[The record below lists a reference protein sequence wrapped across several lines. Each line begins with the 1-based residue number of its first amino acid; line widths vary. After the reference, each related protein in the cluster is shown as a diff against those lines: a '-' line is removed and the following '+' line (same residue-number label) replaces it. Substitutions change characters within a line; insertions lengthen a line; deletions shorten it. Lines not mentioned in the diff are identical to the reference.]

1 MNKQQEPSC
10 EQVQK
15 DKLYLEMGLS
25 ESEYVL
31 VQKALGRLPNY
42 TEIGLFA
49 VLWSEHCSY
58 KNSKPVLKRLPT
70 TGPQVLQ
77 GPGEGAGV
85 VDIGDGQAVVFKIE
99 SHNHPSAV
107 EPYQGAATGV
117 GGILRDVFSMGAK
130 PIAVLNSLRLGELD
144 QQRNKYLFREIVAG
158 IAGYGNTI
166 GVPTVGGE
174 VQFDA
179 CYGNNPLVNA
189 MAVGL
194 VEHGNLRKGLAQ
206 GVGNSVVY
214 AGAPTGRDGIHGAT
228 FASVEFGGEEEREPV
243 ALQVGYPEIGKR
255 LMEGCLEVVRSS
267 ALVGI
272 QDMGAAGL
280 TSSSAEMASK
290 AGTGVELNLD
300 LVPQSEENMTAYEMM
315 LSESQ
320 ERMLL
325 VVEKG
330 REQEIIDLFKRHDL
344 DAVVIGKVTDDHKL
358 RLVHGGVVRAE
369 VPVRA
374 LVDEAPVYHQPAR
387 EPASYAVSQ
396 TLEQKTPVIADLKA
410 TYLNLVGQPTVA
422 SKAWVYEQFS
432 TENDRDTILGPGS
445 NAAVVAVPG
454 SEKGL
459 ALTTDCNSRYLH
471 LDPYVGGAIA
481 VCEAARNIV
490 CSGGKPLAVTDGL
503 NFGSPYKP
511 EIFWQIEQSIEGIS
525 DACRALDTPVI
536 GGNVSLSNETDG
548 EAIFPTPIIGM
559 VGLVEN
565 RSLVTTENFK
575 AAGDLVYLIG
585 TTKPEFGGS
594 ELQKMLYGQFA
605 GRPPQLDLDVEKKL
619 QNQVISS
626 IRAGLLA
633 SAHDLSEG
641 GLAVALVQCLAGASL
656 GASINVGADLVSE
669 LFSES
674 QSRFLV
680 SVAPENQTKFETLV
694 DASLLGQVTEKPVL
708 EIASQ
713 GELQLEME
721 VKQLAKAWKGAIPCL
736 LN

>member
-1 MNKQQEPSC
+1 MYREYQPSA
-10 EQVQK
+10 EQVQR
-15 DKLYLEMGLS
+15 DKLYAEMGLT
-25 ESEYVL
+25 EGEYEL
-31 VQKALGRLPNY
+31 VQKLLGRLPNY
-42 TEIGLFA
+42 TEIGLFS

-99 SHNHPSAV
+99 SHNHPSAI

-144 QQRNKYLFREIVAG
+144 QERTKYLFREIVAG

-174 VQFDA
+174 VQFDP
-179 CYGNNPLVNA
+179 CYQHNPLVNA

-194 VEHGNLRKGLAQ
+194 VEHGGMRKGLAS
-206 GVGNSVVY
+206 GVGNSVIYV
-214 AGAPTGRDGIHGAT
+214 GAPTGRDGIHGAT
-228 FASVEFGGEEEREPV
+228 FASVEFDSTDNQEPV
-243 ALQVGYPEIGKR
+243 ALQIGYPEIGKR
-255 LMEGCLEVVRSS
+255 LMEGCLEVVGSL

-290 AGTGVELNLD
+290 AGTGIEMNLD
-300 LVPQSEENMTAYEMM
+300 HVPQSEENMTAYEMM

-330 REQEIIDLFKRHDL
+330 REKEVVDIFRRHNL

-358 RLVHGGVVRAE
+358 RVMHLGEVRAE
-369 VPVRA
+369 VPVAA
-374 LVDEAPVYHQPAR
+374 LVDDAPVYNQPSR
-387 EPASYAVSQ
+387 EPAYYR
-396 TLEQKTPVIADLKA
+396 EFQKMENYLPQVDDLRE
-410 TYLNLVGQPTVA
+410 TFLQLLQRPTVA
-422 SKAWVYEQFS
+422 SKSWVYEQFEQDGQ
-432 TENDRDTILGPGS
+432 TLLGPGS
-445 NAAVVAVPG
+445 NAAVVGIPDSDKA
-454 SEKGL
+454 L
-459 ALTTDCNSRYLH
+459 ALTTDCNSRYIY
-471 LDPYVGGAIA
+471 LDPYMGGAIA
-481 VCEAARNIV
+481 VAEAARNIV

-511 EIFWQIEQSIEGIS
+511 EIFWQIEQAVDGIS
-525 DACRALDTPVI
+525 AACNALDTPVI

-548 EAIFPTPIIGM
+548 EAIYPTPIIGM
-559 VGLVEN
+559 AGVVEK
-565 RSLVTTENFK
+565 RSLITTKDFK
-575 AAGDLVYLIG
+575 AAGDVVYLVG
-585 TTKPEFGGS
+585 STKPEFGGS
-594 ELQKMLYGQFA
+594 ELQKMLEGEIS
-605 GRPPQLDLDVEKKL
+605 GWPPQLDLELEVRL
-619 QNQVISS
+619 QNQMSAA
-626 IRAGLLA
+626 IRAGVVQ
-633 SAHDLSEG
+633 SAIDLSEG
-641 GLAVALVQCLAGASL
+641 GLAVAVTECLANGSFGASL
-656 GASINVGADLVSE
+656 SLGKDVASE

-680 SVAPENQTKFETLV
+680 TVAPEDQAKFVDLV
-694 DASLLGQVTEKPVL
+694 EATPIGQVTAEAILDISSLGAQPFTIDV
-708 EIASQ
+708 
-713 GELQLEME
+713 GQLI
-721 VKQLAKAWKGAIPCL
+721 QAWKGAISCL

>member
-1 MNKQQEPSC
+1 MDREYQPSAERVQQ
-10 EQVQK
+10 
-15 DKLYLEMGLS
+15 DKLYAEMGLT
-25 ESEYVL
+25 EEEYKL
-31 VQKALGRLPNY
+31 IQELLGRLPNY
-42 TEIGLFA
+42 TETGLFS

-144 QQRNKYLFREIVAG
+144 HERTKYLFREIVAG

-174 VQFDA
+174 VQFEP
-179 CYGNNPLVNA
+179 CYQHNPLVNA

-194 VEHGNLRKGLAQ
+194 VEHDGMRKGLAS
-206 GVGNSVVY
+206 GVGNSVIYV
-214 AGAPTGRDGIHGAT
+214 GAPTGRDGIHGAT
-228 FASVEFGGEEEREPV
+228 FASVEFDSEDNQEPV

-255 LMEGCLEVVRSS
+255 LMEGCLEVVGSS

-290 AGTGVELNLD
+290 AGTGIEMNLD
-300 LVPQSEENMTAYEMM
+300 YVPQSEENMTAYEMM

-330 REQEIIDLFKRHDL
+330 REGEVIDLFKRHGL
-344 DAVVIGKVTDDHKL
+344 DAVVIGRVTDDNQL
-358 RLVHGGVVRAE
+358 RIVHLGEVRAE
-369 VPVRA
+369 VPVAA
-374 LVDEAPVYHQPAR
+374 LVDDAPVYHQPST
-387 EPASYAVSQ
+387 EPAYYREFQMMKAYRPQVD
-396 TLEQKTPVIADLKA
+396 DLRE
-410 TYLNLVGQPTVA
+410 TFLQLLQRPTVA
-422 SKAWVYEQFS
+422 SKSWVYEQFDQDGQ
-432 TENDRDTILGPGS
+432 TLLGPGS
-445 NAAVVAVPG
+445 NAAVVGIPG
-454 SEKGL
+454 ADKAL
-459 ALTTDCNSRYLH
+459 ALTTDCNSRYIH
-471 LDPYVGGAIA
+471 LDPYLGGAIA
-481 VCEAARNIV
+481 VAEAARNII

-511 EIFWQIEQSIEGIS
+511 EIFWQIERSVDGIS
-525 DACRALDTPVI
+525 AACKALDTPVI

-548 EAIFPTPIIGM
+548 EAIYPTPIIGM
-559 VGLVEN
+559 AGVVEET
-565 RSLVTTENFK
+565 SLVTTKDFK
-575 AAGDLVYLIG
+575 QAGDVIYLVG
-585 TTKPEFGGS
+585 HTQPEFGGS
-594 ELQKMLYGQFA
+594 ELQKMLEGEIS
-605 GRPPQLDLDVEKKL
+605 GRPPQLDLELEARL
-619 QNQVISS
+619 QSQVSAA
-626 IRAGLLA
+626 IRAGVVRSATDLA
-633 SAHDLSEG
+633 EG
-641 GLAVALVQCLAGASL
+641 GLAVAITECLADGTLGASL
-656 GASINVGADLVSE
+656 NLGSDLVSE

-680 SVAPENQTKFETLV
+680 TVSPENQAKFGELV
-694 DASLLGQVTEKPVL
+694 EATPIGQVTAEAVL
-708 EIASQ
+708 EILSPATQ
-713 GELQLEME
+713 TLTIDVEQL
-721 VKQLAKAWKGAIPCL
+721 VQAWKGAIPCL
-736 LN
+736 LG

>member
-1 MNKQQEPSC
+1 MEKQYQPSA
-10 EQVQK
+10 EQVWEN
-15 DKLYLEMGLS
+15 KLYLDMGLT
-25 ESEYVL
+25 EGEYEL
-31 VQKALGRLPNY
+31 VRKLLGRLPNY
-42 TEIGLFA
+42 TEAGLFA

-58 KNSKPVLKRLPT
+58 KNSKPVLKRMPT

-144 QQRNKYLFREIVAG
+144 QERSEYLFREIVAG
-158 IAGYGNTI
+158 MAGYGNTV

-174 VQFDA
+174 VQFDP
-179 CYGNNPLVNA
+179 CYEHNPLVNA

-194 VEHGNLRKGLAQ
+194 VDHGHLRKGLAS

-214 AGAPTGRDGIHGAT
+214 VGAPTGRDGIHGAT
-228 FASVEFGGEEEREPV
+228 FASVEFESDEEQEPV
-243 ALQVGYPEIGKR
+243 ALQIGYPEIGKR

-290 AGTGVELNLD
+290 ARTGIELNLD

-325 VVEKG
+325 VVQNG
-330 REQEIIDLFKRHDL
+330 REQEVIDLFKRYDL
-344 DAVVIGKVTDDHKL
+344 DAVVIGAVTDDGKL
-358 RLVHGGVVRAE
+358 RLLHAGEIRAE
-369 VPVRA
+369 VPVAA
-374 LVDEAPVYHQPAR
+374 LVDQAPVYSQPSR
-387 EPASYAVSQ
+387 EPVYYREFQ
-396 TLEQKTPVIADLKA
+396 TMDVDVPHIKDLKQ
-410 TYLNLVGQPTVA
+410 TFLQLLQQSTVA
-422 SKAWVYEQFS
+422 SKAWVYEQFN
-432 TENDRDTILGPGS
+432 NDESILLGPGS
-445 NAAVVAVPG
+445 NAAVVAIPG
-454 SEKGL
+454 GEKGL
-459 ALTTDCNSRYLH
+459 ALTTDCNSRYIY

-481 VCEAARNIV
+481 VAEAARNIV
-490 CSGGKPLAVTDGL
+490 CSGGRPLAVTDGL

-511 EIFWQIEQSIEGIS
+511 EIFWQIEQSVEGLS
-525 DACRALDTPVI
+525 AACQALGTPVI

-548 EAIFPTPIIGM
+548 EAIYPTPIIGM

-565 RSLVTTENFK
+565 RSLVTTKDFK
-575 AAGDLVYLIG
+575 QAGDLVYLVG
-585 TTKPEFGGS
+585 STKPEFGGS
-594 ELQKMLYGQFA
+594 ELQKMLSGHIC
-605 GRPPQLDLDVEKKL
+605 GRPPQLDLELEKSL
-619 QNQVISS
+619 QNQVSAA
-626 IRAGLLA
+626 IRAGVLQ

-641 GLAVALVQCLAGASL
+641 GLAVALAECLADGHL
-656 GASINVGADLVSE
+656 GASITLEPDVVSE

-680 SVAPENQTKFETLV
+680 SVAPEHQRTFEDLV
-694 DASLLGQVTEKPVL
+694 AAILLGSVTEEPVL
-708 EIASQ
+708 AISVQRERILEI
-713 GELQLEME
+713 GVE
-721 VKQLAKAWKGAIPCL
+721 QLAQAWKGAIPCL